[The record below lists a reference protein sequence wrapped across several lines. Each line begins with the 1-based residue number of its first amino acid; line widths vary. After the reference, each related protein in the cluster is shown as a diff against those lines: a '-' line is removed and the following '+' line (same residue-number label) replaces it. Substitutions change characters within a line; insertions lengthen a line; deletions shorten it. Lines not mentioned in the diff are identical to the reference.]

1 MMRLSSPSF
10 RTGAPIPVQHT
21 ADGIGLSPALTWADL
36 PAGVG
41 SLVLLM
47 EDPGFAGTFGPGTPF
62 VHWILYNLQP
72 SSAGIALGANRSGWP
87 PGAGSGLNDNGRAGY
102 AGPSPRERVEHR
114 YVFRLLALDTTLNAA
129 LLGLPGRRELL
140 AAVDGRVLDIAELVG
155 TYRRPERQVKARP

>member
-10 RTGAPIPVQHT
+10 RAGAPIPVQHT
-21 ADGIGLSPALTWADL
+21 ADGIGLSPALAWADL
-36 PAGVG
+36 PGGVG

-47 EDPGFAGTFGPGTPF
+47 EDPGFAGTFAPGIPF

-72 SSAGIALGANRSGWP
+72 SSAGLALGANRSGWP

-102 AGPSPRERVEHR
+102 DGPSPRAGAEHR

-129 LLGLPGRRELL
+129 LVGLPGRRELL
-140 AAVDGRVLDIAELVG
+140 AAVDGRVLDTAELVA
-155 TYRRPERQVKARP
+155 TYRRPVRAQP